1 LDLNGALI
9 AIYLLTG
16 VRLIELDFFGQG
28 GIG

>member
-16 VRLIELDFFGQG
+16 VRLIDLDIF
-28 GIG
+28 